1 RELFALAFTHKS
13 LSTMLDMAE
22 NRDHAKDV
30 FYRFLNSCRINW
42 MRFTVLLAGKII
54 NDNIVNLTSDEELMS
69 LL

>member
-1 RELFALAFTHKS
+1 
-13 LSTMLDMAE
+13 MLDMAE